1 MDIVPQSNFN
11 DMVICPSAIGEF
23 ILRPLSLR
31 VRWNKRLVT
40 ALYLGKVGYHGIDE
54 PPVAR
59 YENLWTGYCGIA
71 HYTDTVAEWLEGN
84 DLCVWEPD
92 TLSRTSEKDV
102 LVHYKYPPVIN
113 MDTLGIQQPDS

>member
-1 MDIVPQSNFN
+1 
-11 DMVICPSAIGEF
+11 MVNCPSAIGEF

-59 YENLWTGYCGIA
+59 YENLWTGYCGIT

-84 DLCVWEPD
+84 DLRVWEPD
-92 TLSRTSEKDV
+92 TFSRTSEKMFLFITNPHPLSIWTRSV
-102 LVHYKYPPVIN
+102 FNSL
-113 MDTLGIQQPDS
+113 TLGGTGALQ